1 MSNGDQNKGRGL
13 FTGVEEADDNDDLPN
28 ESLLDPV
35 DRPRGILSPT
45 DREYL
50 CGLKDYSHDQTVL
63 NRRQAIR
70 ERTIEG
76 IRDFNLLWLLLEQ
89 TEWEKVM
96 EAFDTEELN
105 TAFSSILAFMYIGID
120 QDTGR
125 MRQILERGLY
135 LGANYDT
142 SGRWSGRAN
151 TVDVDIDIEYEPNV
165 DQLYEKIEEGEGG
178 QLTPSE
184 IGALVKAGKLD
195 PSDLEEL
202 EDTDEE
208 FPGVYAGGAVESTQD
223 EDANS

>member
-1 MSNGDQNKGRGL
+1 MSDGNQDKSREL
-13 FTGVEEADDNDDLPN
+13 FTGVEDAKGSLSS
-28 ESLLDPV
+28 ESFLNPV

-50 CGLKDYSHDQTVL
+50 CGMKDYSHDQTEL

-89 TEWEKVM
+89 SEWEKVM
-96 EAFDTEELN
+96 EAFGTEELN
-105 TAFSSILAFMYIGID
+105 TAFSSILAFMYLGIC

-165 DQLYEKIEEGEGG
+165 DQLYKRVQEGEGS
-178 QLTPSE
+178 QLTSGE

-195 PSDLEEL
+195 SADLDEL
-202 EDTDEE
+202 EDTNDE
-208 FPGVYAGGAVESTQD
+208 FPGVYAGGSVEPKQD
-223 EDANS
+223 EGIDP

>member
-1 MSNGDQNKGRGL
+1 MSDDEQDKGRGL
-13 FTGVEEADDNDDLPN
+13 FTGVEEADDDLPS
-28 ESLLDPV
+28 ESFLDPV

-50 CGLKDYSHDQTVL
+50 CGMKDYSHDQTEL

-105 TAFSSILAFMYIGID
+105 GAFSSILAFMYIGID

-165 DQLYEKIEEGEGG
+165 DQLYERLQDGEGG
-178 QLTPSE
+178 QLTPGE

-195 PSDLEEL
+195 SADLEEL
-202 EDTDEE
+202 EDTNEA
-208 FPGVYAGGAVESTQD
+208 FPGVHAGGTVESNQN
-223 EDANS
+223 EDTDA

>member
-1 MSNGDQNKGRGL
+1 MSDGDQDLDRGL
-13 FTGVEEADDNDDLPN
+13 FTGVEEADGNLST
-28 ESLLDPV
+28 ESVLDPV

-96 EAFDTEELN
+96 EAFDTGELN
-105 TAFSSILAFMYIGID
+105 TAFSSMLAFMFIGID

-125 MRQILERGLY
+125 MRQIIERGLY

-142 SGRWSGRAN
+142 SGRWSGEAN
-151 TVDVDIDIEYEPNV
+151 SVDVDIDIEYEPNI
-165 DQLYEKIEEGEGG
+165 DQLYERVQEGDGS
-178 QLTPSE
+178 QLTPGE

-195 PSDLEEL
+195 SGDLEEL
-202 EDTDEE
+202 EETTDE
-208 FPGVYAGGAVESTQD
+208 FPGVYAGGSVESQKD
-223 EDANS
+223 EGTNS

>member
-1 MSNGDQNKGRGL
+1 MSDEDQDNNREL
-13 FTGVEEADDNDDLPN
+13 FTGVEDAKDGLSS

-50 CGLKDYSHDQTVL
+50 CGMKDYSHDQTEL

-89 TEWEKVM
+89 SEWEKIM

-125 MRQILERGLY
+125 MGQILERGLY

-151 TVDVDIDIEYEPNV
+151 SVDVDIDIEYEPNV
-165 DQLYEKIEEGEGG
+165 DQLYERIEEGEGG

-184 IGALVKAGKLD
+184 VGALVKAGKLD
-195 PSDLEEL
+195 SADLEEL
-202 EDTDEE
+202 EDTNEE
-208 FPGVYAGGAVESTQD
+208 FPGVYAGGTIESTQD
-223 EDANS
+223 EEADP

>member
-1 MSNGDQNKGRGL
+1 MSDGEQDKSREL
-13 FTGVEEADDNDDLPN
+13 FTGIEDAEEDLSS

-50 CGLKDYSHDQTVL
+50 CGMKDYSHDQTEL

-70 ERTIEG
+70 ERTVEG

-89 TEWEKVM
+89 TEWEKIM

-105 TAFSSILAFMYIGID
+105 TAFSSMLAFMYIGID
-120 QDTGR
+120 QDSGR

-142 SGRWSGRAN
+142 SGRWSGKAN
-151 TVDVDIDIEYEPNV
+151 SVDVDIDIEYEPNV
-165 DQLYEKIEEGEGG
+165 DQLYERVQDGEGE
-178 QLTPSE
+178 QLTPGE

-195 PSDLEEL
+195 SEDLGKL
-202 EDTDEE
+202 KDGEDE
-208 FPGVYAGGAVESTQD
+208 FIGVFAGGTVESTRGED
-223 EDANS
+223 EN

>member
-1 MSNGDQNKGRGL
+1 MSNGDQNKGREL
-13 FTGVEEADDNDDLPN
+13 FTGVEEANDDFPS

-105 TAFSSILAFMYIGID
+105 TAFSSILAFMYIGIN

-125 MRQILERGLY
+125 MGEILERGLY
-135 LGANYDT
+135 LGANYDM

-165 DQLYEKIEEGEGG
+165 DQLYKRIQEGEGG

-195 PSDLEEL
+195 PADLEEL
-202 EDTDEE
+202 ENTDEE

-223 EDANS
+223 EDTGS

>member
-1 MSNGDQNKGRGL
+1 MSNGDQDKSREL
-13 FTGVEEADDNDDLPN
+13 FTGDEDAKDDLSS
-28 ESLLDPV
+28 ESLIHPV

-50 CGLKDYSHDQTVL
+50 CGMKDYSHDQTEL

-89 TEWEKVM
+89 TEWEKVT

-105 TAFSSILAFMYIGID
+105 GAFSSILAFMYIGID

-125 MRQILERGLY
+125 MRQILEHGLY

-165 DQLYEKIEEGEGG
+165 DKLYERVQKGEGS
-178 QLTPSE
+178 QLTPGE
-184 IGALVKAGKLD
+184 IGALVKAGKID
-195 PSDLEEL
+195 STDLEEL
-202 EDTDEE
+202 EETTDG
-208 FPGVYAGGAVESTQD
+208 FPGVYAGGSVESKQGENTD
-223 EDANS
+223 S

>member
-1 MSNGDQNKGRGL
+1 MSDGDQDKSREL
-13 FTGVEEADDNDDLPN
+13 FTGVEDAEGDLSS
-28 ESLLDPV
+28 ESLIHPV

-50 CGLKDYSHDQTVL
+50 CGMKDYSHDQTEL

-105 TAFSSILAFMYIGID
+105 TAFSSILAFMFIGID

-151 TVDVDIDIEYEPNV
+151 TVDVEIDIEYEPNV
-165 DQLYEKIEEGEGG
+165 DQLYERVQEGEGN
-178 QLTPSE
+178 QLTPGE

-195 PSDLEEL
+195 SADLEEL
-202 EDTDEE
+202 EETTDE
-208 FPGVYAGGAVESTQD
+208 FPGVYAGGSVESKQGEGTG
-223 EDANS
+223 S

>member
-1 MSNGDQNKGRGL
+1 MSNGDQDKSREL
-13 FTGVEEADDNDDLPN
+13 FAGDEDAKDDLSR
-28 ESLLDPV
+28 ESLIHPV

-50 CGLKDYSHDQTVL
+50 CGMKDYSHDQTEL

-96 EAFDTEELN
+96 EAFDTDELN
-105 TAFSSILAFMYIGID
+105 EAFSSILAFMYIGID

-165 DQLYEKIEEGEGG
+165 DQLYKRVQEGEGG
-178 QLTPSE
+178 QLTPGE

-195 PSDLEEL
+195 SADLEEL
-202 EDTDEE
+202 EDKDDE
-208 FPGVYAGGAVESTQD
+208 FPGVYAGSKVESKRGED
-223 EDANS
+223 ED

>member
-1 MSNGDQNKGRGL
+1 
-13 FTGVEEADDNDDLPN
+13 
-28 ESLLDPV
+28 
-35 DRPRGILSPT
+35 
-45 DREYL
+45 
-50 CGLKDYSHDQTVL
+50 LKDYSHDQTVL

>member
-1 MSNGDQNKGRGL
+1 M
-13 FTGVEEADDNDDLPN
+13 
-28 ESLLDPV
+28 
-35 DRPRGILSPT
+35 
-45 DREYL
+45 
-50 CGLKDYSHDQTVL
+50 KDYSHDQTVL

-89 TEWEKVM
+89 AEWEKVM
-96 EAFDTEELN
+96 GAFDTEELN

-125 MRQILERGLY
+125 MREILERGLY
-135 LGANYDT
+135 LGANYDM

-165 DQLYEKIEEGEGG
+165 DQLYERIQEGEGG

-184 IGALVKAGKLD
+184 IGALVKTGKLD
-195 PSDLEEL
+195 PADLEEL
-202 EDTDEE
+202 ENTDEE

-223 EDANS
+223 EDTGS